1 MPSDLEFEVYI
12 VDDDPSVQRALKR
25 LLMSHGIKSQ
35 IYSSAE
41 EFLSKDISLDIA
53 GCLLLDV
60 DMPEMSGIDLQAEL
74 RRRGAN
80 LSIVFITGHAN
91 IPMSVQ
97 AVKAGALD
105 FIEKPFDPGTLVNAV
120 NNAIACS
127 RRLVAENHELR
138 KVRNKFESLSMR
150 EQEVFRLVVCGLL
163 NRQVAF
169 NLGITEKTVKVHR
182 SRVMAKMK
190 ADSLADLVRLADK
203 LKLHTSTD

>member
-1 MPSDLEFEVYI
+1 MPIESNFEVFI
-12 VDDDPSVQRALKR
+12 VDDDPSIQRALNR
-25 LLMSHGIKSQ
+25 LVRSHGLRARIF
-35 IYSSAE
+35 SSAV
-41 EFLSKDISLDIA
+41 EFLSADISPDVA
-53 GCLLLDV
+53 GCVLLDV
-60 DMPEMSGIDLQAEL
+60 EMPEMSGIDLQAEI
-74 RRRGAN
+74 RRRGTN
-80 LSIVFITGHAN
+80 LAIVFITGHAN

-105 FIEKPFDPGTLVNAV
+105 FLEKPFDPGTLVNAV

-203 LKLHTSTD
+203 LKLPISTD